1 MYRLNNDQAT
11 AKQLKEQGERQEK
24 ELAAAKKAVTDS
36 VNQTIKKRRSEID
49 TSYDKEIAKGQERL
63 KKPGQR
69 EKAKNKGMK
78 ERIAEETSELREHN
92 RDLQIQMKT
101 MFQKDKVPVF
111 CRTTFYYSLYYARDL
126 RSV

>member
-1 MYRLNNDQAT
+1 MEQAITDYVKFLADARDAVYRLNNDQAT

-63 KKPGQR
+63 KKPGPA
-69 EKAKNKGMK
+69 EK
-78 ERIAEETSELREHN
+78 S
-92 RDLQIQMKT
+92 
-101 MFQKDKVPVF
+101 QKQGNEGTD
-111 CRTTFYYSLYYARDL
+111 RRGDQ
-126 RSV
+126 

>member
-1 MYRLNNDQAT
+1 MIRRQ

-63 KKPGQR
+63 KKARTAG
-69 EKAKNKGMK
+69 K
-78 ERIAEETSELREHN
+78 S
-92 RDLQIQMKT
+92 
-101 MFQKDKVPVF
+101 QKQGNEGTD
-111 CRTTFYYSLYYARDL
+111 RRGDQ
-126 RSV
+126 

>member
-1 MYRLNNDQAT
+1 MEQAITDYVKFLADARDAVYRLNNDQAT

-63 KKPGQR
+63 KKARTQR
-69 EKAKNKGMK
+69 ENKVENPFPLWYDDAVIPAMESRHPCLTPRKSPRFFPK
-78 ERIAEETSELREHN
+78 EE
-92 RDLQIQMKT
+92 
-101 MFQKDKVPVF
+101 
-111 CRTTFYYSLYYARDL
+111 
-126 RSV
+126 

>member
-1 MYRLNNDQAT
+1 MEQVITDYVKFLADARDAVYRLGCDQAT

-24 ELAAAKKAVTDS
+24 ELAAAKKTVTDS

-63 KKPGQR
+63 KKARTQR

-78 ERIAEETSELREHN
+78 ERIADEILLSCVIFGT
-92 RDLQIQMKT
+92 
-101 MFQKDKVPVF
+101 
-111 CRTTFYYSLYYARDL
+111 
-126 RSV
+126 